1 MRRGCSKKQ
10 LSGLEAFPC
19 LFPILE
25 GGGGGVMSK
34 LAVCEILR
42 GVEGAGQDRRGATLD
57 DFWDSSQSGSP
68 GEQGSVEEFLR
79 GLLETSHKGEVKGS
93 SEETGEVTAVS
104 PGFFGVVTALPCH
117 FGASSLA

>member
-1 MRRGCSKKQ
+1 
-10 LSGLEAFPC
+10 
-19 LFPILE
+19 
-25 GGGGGVMSK
+25 MSE

-68 GEQGSVEEFLR
+68 GEQGTAKEFLR

-117 FGASSLA
+117 FCASSLA